1 MNASMRPLNLIITG
15 VGGQGNVATAR
26 LLGTAL
32 LAAGYETSVGDV
44 FGLTQR
50 GGSVASHVRFWQ
62 GPPLPPLVPR
72 GHMDLLLAF
81 EPLEA
86 VRVLAEF
93 GHDATAVLVN
103 TVPIPP
109 VGVLTGRTTYPPA
122 DDLLRDMKA
131 LAGRV
136 VPINGLELAHQAG
149 EAQVLNIVM
158 LGGLLGMG
166 LLPIGVE
173 ALEEEVARAFP
184 PRFLDFNGGA
194 LRLGTDAAWGLGG
207 GGMPEV
213 RCRAYLDNAC
223 MGRPNPEVLAKVE
236 AVVTEMG
243 LACRPPTEY
252 LVDLHRSFPRAR
264 AAAAR

>member
-1 MNASMRPLNLIITG
+1 MKAPGRPLNLIITG

-26 LLGTAL
+26 LLGTSL

-72 GHMDLLLAF
+72 GQMDLLLAF

-93 GHDATAVLVN
+93 GHDDTAVLVN
-103 TVPIPP
+103 TVAVPP
-109 VGVLTGRTTYPPA
+109 VGVLTGRTVYPPVEE
-122 DDLLRDMKA
+122 LLRDLES

-136 VPINGLELAHQAG
+136 VAVDGLELAHQAG
-149 EAQVLNIVM
+149 DAQVLNIVM

-166 LLPIGVE
+166 LLPVGVE
-173 ALEEEVARAFP
+173 ALEAEVARAFP
-184 PRFLDFNGGA
+184 ARFLDMNRAA
-194 LRLGTDAAWGLGG
+194 LRLGH
-207 GGMPEV
+207 
-213 RCRAYLDNAC
+213 
-223 MGRPNPEVLAKVE
+223 E
-236 AVVTEMG
+236 AV
-243 LACRPPTEY
+243 
-252 LVDLHRSFPRAR
+252 HR
-264 AAAAR
+264 